1 MGATTPE
8 GAVSLRVIR
17 GGGDNSLGVI
27 RPSLRSVSDIMKAT
41 SPVQGLPD
49 EVNAYRDLNRVRVA
63 RHLAKLGPARWVARK
78 LGLPFFWSEL
88 FGRVIRADGMVLDY
102 GLLGVKVVTDVGVGF
117 IVDAF
122 QNIVEL
128 ETMKYH
134 GIGTGGTAEAA
145 ADTTLV
151 TELTTQYT
159 TDSTRATGT
168 TIEGATANIFKTV
181 ATNTVDAAVAITEHG
196 IFSDPTV
203 ASGVLLDRTLF
214 SVINLASGDS
224 LESTYQLT
232 LTAGS

>member
-1 MGATTPE
+1 MHAGGLAQPRGTL
-8 GAVSLRVIR
+8 GLRIVR
-17 GGGDNSLGVI
+17 ADETMRAPLLTVKE
-27 RPSLRSVSDIMKAT
+27 IMTQA
-41 SPVQGLPD
+41 SPMRGLPD
-49 EVNAYRDLNRVRVA
+49 EVNAFREENRVRVA
-63 RHLAKLGPARWVARK
+63 RHLTKLGPARWVAHK

-88 FGRVIRADGMVLDY
+88 WGRVIKRDGMILDY
-102 GLLGVKVVTDVGVGF
+102 GLLGIKVVTDVGVGF

-122 QNIVEL
+122 QNITEI

-145 ADTTLV
+145 ADTALV
-151 TELTTQYT
+151 TELTTQYIVN
-159 TDSTRATGT
+159 STRATGT
-168 TIEGATANIFKTV
+168 TIEGASANIFKTV
-181 ATNTVDAAVAITEHG
+181 ATNTVDSAVAITEHG

-214 SVINLASGDS
+214 SVINLTSGDS